1 MFQNFNSR
9 REEGDGVI
17 AGALVTGFTRFL
29 DWCCNGVFPDGG
41 VIVVIECEVVK
52 VGEVLW
58 SQWVKVFE
66 LIRQDNSSRD
76 HLPTDNPPKKWKN
89 KKGKNLN

>member
-66 LIRQDNSSRD
+66 LIY
-76 HLPTDNPPKKWKN
+76 
-89 KKGKNLN
+89 GKAGQFIQGPFAHGQSAQKMEK